1 MTDRVEHVRTIAD
14 RVRRGETTA
23 VSVAEEALAKI
34 DAANPTLNAFLSI
47 LRDDVLAQA
56 RAVDAK
62 RTRGE
67 TLGVLAG
74 VPVALKDALCMRGT
88 RTTAGSKILEPWVS
102 PYDATVVAR
111 LRAADALL
119 PGKTNMDEFAMGS
132 SNESSAYGPVKNPV
146 DPTRAPGGSSG
157 GSAAAVAAN
166 MTPASLGSDTGGS
179 IRQPAA
185 FTGTVGVKPTYGRVS
200 RYGLIAFAS
209 SLDQI
214 GPFASDVRGAARVL
228 GVIAGKDERDMT
240 TIDAP
245 IDDYEAA
252 CETPIAGLRLGVPAE
267 YFADGLDPE
276 VATSVRAAIA
286 KLEARGA
293 IVKPVSLTHT
303 RHAVA
308 TYYVL
313 ATAEASSNLARFDGV
328 RYGIRREARGPAEL
342 AGKTALRAMYGL
354 TREAGFG
361 AEVKRRILLGTYV
374 LSAGYY
380 DAYYLKAQKVRTLIR
395 RDFER
400 AYQDVDAIV
409 CPTTP
414 TPAFRLG
421 EKADPLSMYLCDV
434 YTLPAS
440 LAGLP
445 AISVPSAPTK
455 AGLPVGLQIIA
466 PPLKETT
473 MFALAAAAESA

>member
-1 MTDRVEHVRTIAD
+1 MADDVIAIAERVK
-14 RVRRGETTA
+14 RGETTA
-23 VSVAEEALAKI
+23 VAVAEAALARI
-34 DAANPTLNAFLSI
+34 GARNSELNAFLTVSA
-47 LRDDVLAQA
+47 DEVLEQA

-62 RTRGE
+62 RARGE
-67 TLGVLAG
+67 TLGLLAG
-74 VPVALKDALCMRGT
+74 VPIALKDALCTRGV
-88 RTTAGSKILEPWVS
+88 RTTAGSKILERWIP
-102 PYDATVVAR
+102 PYDATVVTK

-132 SNESSAYGPVKNPV
+132 SNESSAFGPVKHPL

-157 GSAAAVAAN
+157 GSAVAVAAG

-228 GVIAGKDERDMT
+228 SVISGPDPRDMT
-240 TIDAP
+240 SLDAP
-245 IDDYEAA
+245 LDDFEGA
-252 CETPIAGLRLGVPAE
+252 CGTSVKGLRIGVPEE
-267 YFADGLDPE
+267 YFAAGLDPE
-276 VATSVRAAIA
+276 VEASVRAAIA
-286 KLEARGA
+286 RLESEGCV
-293 IVKPVSLTHT
+293 VKKVQLAHT

-313 ATAEASSNLARFDGV
+313 APAEASSNLARFDGV
-328 RYGIRREARGPAEL
+328 RYGLRVEPDRRSATA
-342 AGKTALRAMYGL
+342 AKSALRAMYGA
-354 TREAGFG
+354 TRDAGFG
-361 AEVKRRILLGTYV
+361 AEVKRRILVGTFV

-395 RDFER
+395 RDFDD
-400 AYQDVDAIV
+400 AYREVDAIV
-409 CPTTP
+409 CPTAP
-414 TPAFRLG
+414 TAAFRLG
-421 EKADPLSMYLCDV
+421 EKTDDPLSMYLSDV

-445 AISVPSAPTK
+445 AMSVPCAPTR

-466 PPLKETT
+466 PALRETT
-473 MFALAAAAESA
+473 MFALAAAWESARA